1 MASALH
7 LAEQGVRHHDFGM
20 GIPGAI
26 LNGGVEFGAG
36 FGINYLRCKNR
47 DKVWG
52 QKMPLIAAV
61 AGKLAMVGVSLAG
74 RKVKTKAGHQAVR
87 ITAGAFDSLGGAGLA
102 LMGAE
107 YGARYG
113 NKAAGV
119 QAIVLPATAALPAGG
134 RAVSMGELGGSP
146 DGEAFSWPQLMALRQ
161 MP

>member
-7 LAEQGVRHHDFGM
+7 LANQGVRHHDLGM
-20 GIPGAI
+20 GLLGAGI
-26 LNGGVEFGAG
+26 SAGFEFGSG

-47 DKVWG
+47 DKAWG

-61 AGKLAMVGVSLAG
+61 AGKLAMVGTSLAG
-74 RKVKTKAGHQAVR
+74 HRLGGGKGQAVR
-87 ITAGAFDSLGGAGLA
+87 IVAGAFDSVGGAGLA

-107 YGARYG
+107 YGARFG

-119 QAIVLPATAALPAGG
+119 QAVVLPATAALPAGA
-134 RAVSMGELGGSP
+134 RSVSMGELGGSP